1 MKESEE
7 LSKADFDKL
16 KRLPFFKGKIVSGS
30 MHPVI
35 KIGDGIV
42 VEIGNFD
49 IKRFDIIVFYSHGKL
64 ICHYLWTYNRV
75 FTPVL
80 FQTRSLFGNKDYP
93 IDHDAYLGKVV
104 SHKLSWLRK
113 TLILIRGR

>member
-7 LSKADFDKL
+7 LSKDDFEKL

-42 VEIGNFD
+42 VEIGNLN
-49 IKRFDIIVFYSHGKL
+49 IKRFDIIVFYSHGIL
-64 ICHYLWTYNRV
+64 ICHYLWAYNKV
-75 FTPVL
+75 FTPIL
-80 FQTRSLFGNKDYP
+80 FQTRSLFGKKDHP
-93 IDHDAYLGKVV
+93 IDASSYLGKVI
-104 SHKLSWLRK
+104 SHKLSWWRK
-113 TLILIRGR
+113 FLILTRGY